1 MGQAND
7 ANPAISI
14 AALHPIWGDRKGVEL
29 ATGLSQ
35 LERYYQQR
43 PTTRD
48 GFEFMRYTLEA
59 LNVHYQVDRGR
70 VEQIPAQGPVVIVA
84 NHPLGAIEGVI
95 LADLVG
101 QVRKDVKVL
110 ANQLLKR
117 LPEIEPLFIG
127 VDVFNGA
134 QASKTNARG
143 IREAHRHL
151 AEGGVLIRIPPVKF
165 RHRKKKPDS

>member
-84 NHPLGAIEGVI
+84 NHPLGAIEG
-95 LADLVG
+95 
-101 QVRKDVKVL
+101 
-110 ANQLLKR
+110 
-117 LPEIEPLFIG
+117 
-127 VDVFNGA
+127 
-134 QASKTNARG
+134 
-143 IREAHRHL
+143 
-151 AEGGVLIRIPPVKF
+151 
-165 RHRKKKPDS
+165 